1 MKPQT
6 KIVKSEIGSPEHLDG
21 PKKPLPSIPNLLYR
35 TTIISNQLA
44 CVQIV
49 VSLYYFLKDLN
60 DTNRSA
66 DIYIKNVLLTI
77 SLGLLACAF
86 LTKIKLRIFFQYY
99 SAIIVYTFMFTP
111 VLLTLTRS
119 ISSDTVLRLI
129 MLFLFCHLL
138 TYNYFSE
145 NVSNSED
152 IEEENNF
159 KPSIYSTNFATLA
172 IIFMISRFEKPE
184 SSSTEVFKNKSIF
197 NFFPNSYD
205 LMYTKSFTLIIIS
218 VELLL
223 LWPIVRS
230 RLTAENHFRIG
241 LALNLAMIIYAQVQA
256 FQTSRISSVVGLFLH
271 LIIYF
276 SLKFLIFFDRKY
288 RQYQVID
295 VGPRKPPLLY
305 QKLEL

>member
-1 MKPQT
+1 MKPPT
-6 KIVKSEIGSPEHLDG
+6 KIVKSEIGSPEYLDG
-21 PKKPLPSIPNLLYR
+21 PKKPLPPIPNLLYR

-49 VSLYYFLKDLN
+49 VSLYYFLKNLN
-60 DTNRSA
+60 DTDQSA

-145 NVSNSED
+145 DDSNFEETK
-152 IEEENNF
+152 EEEET
-159 KPSIYSTNFATLA
+159 P
-172 IIFMISRFEKPE
+172 
-184 SSSTEVFKNKSIF
+184 
-197 NFFPNSYD
+197 
-205 LMYTKSFTLIIIS
+205 
-218 VELLL
+218 
-223 LWPIVRS
+223 
-230 RLTAENHFRIG
+230 
-241 LALNLAMIIYAQVQA
+241 
-256 FQTSRISSVVGLFLH
+256 
-271 LIIYF
+271 
-276 SLKFLIFFDRKY
+276 
-288 RQYQVID
+288 
-295 VGPRKPPLLY
+295 
-305 QKLEL
+305 